1 MSALV
6 FRSIKHVRDA
16 FSESAFNTDTMACP
30 RGDPIY
36 RVPLLL
42 IISLFMKMPQLLLK
56 RRQVRRGGKKKW
68 RKPVLRDYFKNDNY
82 HCPVSLTNVWYLY
95 VRESGFRN
103 PKNFCMWNP
112 ESH

>member
-42 IISLFMKMPQLLLK
+42 IIRLFMKMPQLLLK
-56 RRQVRRGGKKKW
+56 RRQVRRGGKNGGNQFLEIISKITIII
-68 RKPVLRDYFKNDNY
+68 VQL
-82 HCPVSLTNVWYLY
+82 V
-95 VRESGFRN
+95 
-103 PKNFCMWNP
+103 
-112 ESH
+112 

>member
-56 RRQVRRGGKKKW
+56 RRQVRRGRKKW

-103 PKNFCMWNP
+103 PKNFCMSNP

>member
-1 MSALV
+1 MSATL
-6 FRSIKHVRDA
+6 SL
-16 FSESAFNTDTMACP
+16 SAFNTDTMACP

-56 RRQVRRGGKKKW
+56 RRQVRRGGKKW

>member
-16 FSESAFNTDTMACP
+16 FSESAFYTDTMACP

-42 IISLFMKMPQLLLK
+42 IISLFMKIPQLLLK
-56 RRQVRRGGKKKW
+56 RRQVRRGGKNGGNQFLEIISKMTIII
-68 RKPVLRDYFKNDNY
+68 VQL
-82 HCPVSLTNVWYLY
+82 V
-95 VRESGFRN
+95 
-103 PKNFCMWNP
+103 
-112 ESH
+112 

>member
-42 IISLFMKMPQLLLK
+42 IISLFMKIPQLLLK
-56 RRQVRRGGKKKW
+56 RRQVRRGGKNGGNQFLEIISKMTIII
-68 RKPVLRDYFKNDNY
+68 VQL
-82 HCPVSLTNVWYLY
+82 V
-95 VRESGFRN
+95 
-103 PKNFCMWNP
+103 
-112 ESH
+112 